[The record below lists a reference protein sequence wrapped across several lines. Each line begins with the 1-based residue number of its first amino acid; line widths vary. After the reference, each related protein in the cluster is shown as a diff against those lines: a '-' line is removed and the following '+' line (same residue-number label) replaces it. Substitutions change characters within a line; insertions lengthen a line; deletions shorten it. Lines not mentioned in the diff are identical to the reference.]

1 MENKPVSVAD
11 QSAAPD
17 NLLQINDDTLEK
29 LTWYDVSADAFS
41 GFLTRMVIPSD
52 GPEGVTIFIGVYP
65 LIDENVLFA
74 LSVFFNN
81 GEFDP
86 SPAGLCFQRARV

>member
-1 MENKPVSVAD
+1 MENKSFSVAD

-17 NLLQINDDTLEK
+17 NLLQITDETLEK
-29 LTWYDVSADAFS
+29 LTWYDVSADAFA
-41 GFLTRMVIPSD
+41 GFLTKLVMPSE

-65 LIDENVLFA
+65 LIDESAVFA
-74 LSVFFNN
+74 LSAYFSD

-86 SPAGLCFQRARV
+86 LPAGIRFQRARL